1 MNVFKNLL
9 GNWIQII
16 DDQNE
21 ITIENYGYD
30 TGIIEGTTANHCIKC
45 VAVNKCWFKNEKNK
59 KPERFNYTGIDFI
72 DTIIKGLLPGL
83 YHFRCHCKE
92 ISIQPTNFEEI
103 ELIVPNGKIPYLF
116 KSKGDWVNA
125 MGYHESDYNT
135 FLNVLLNKTKQA
147 YFYGKYYIE
156 NITKYGCKINL
167 MIDIPGAN
175 EKLGKTYKIESNYMI
190 FPNGK
195 LKMNTPIGGWQK

>member
-1 MNVFKNLL
+1 MSVFENML

-16 DDQNE
+16 DDQND
-21 ITIENYGYD
+21 ITIENYRYD

-59 KPERFNYTGIDFI
+59 KPEKSDITGINLSDSI
-72 DTIIKGLLPGL
+72 LKGLLPKL
-83 YHFRCHCKE
+83 YHFGCHCKE
-92 ISIQPTNFEEI
+92 IPIAPTNFEEI

-116 KSKGDWVNA
+116 KSKSDWVNA

-135 FLNVLLNKTKQA
+135 FIYVLFDKTKQA

-156 NITKYGCKINL
+156 DITKYGCKINL

-175 EKLGKTYKIESNYMI
+175 EKLGKTYKLKSNYMV